1 MKSMNKIEDEG
12 LCHDQ
17 SCTSRAQCEGQTPS
31 LAVASWLLS
40 TINCLNYFGSCRGRG
55 QELVS
60 LVLWGLFLSFSS
72 CLQFRMRKYLTELC
86 IVEVDMG
93 QKCVIVYCVSRSPP
107 VQKQVSRN
115 IPSQPSLF
123 LSWLASSPGWQGH
136 SCWQAVAR
144 LRNAWAYRP
153 QSGREYC
160 KEFILLLLFLLCR
173 RAECHPCC
181 KVMLLSDEK

>member
-60 LVLWGLFLSFSS
+60 LVLWGLFLSS